1 MLGLGRCGAYAV
13 TPRVCGQRIGPCR
26 PAAWTCSGP
35 APSAT
40 DIAGCHS
47 LAAATASGRPE
58 REAAGGGLPTRA
70 LPLAC
75 MVQSLFRVV
84 SGG

>member
-35 APSAT
+35 ARSAT

-47 LAAATASGRPE
+47 LAVTPPRGALE

-70 LPLAC
+70 HPLAC
-75 MVQSLFRVV
+75 MDRSLFRVV